1 MQYEV
6 TFIYLFLTV
15 NNILWVYHDIFYS
28 DVFLS
33 SFVYEDFVAFHR
45 ILLQTSYNN
54 LLYLLPSDFTWVFSI
69 SVNLDIEFLGVYKM
83 PITQTG
89 IDKLLPK
96 GAGLIYTTTSSNASL
111 NFSTF
116 LSQVVPDFALSSSC
130 GFYIILYRWY

>member
-1 MQYEV
+1 MHYEV

-54 LLYLLPSDFTWVFSI
+54 LLYLLPSDFTWVFSF